1 MKPLLE
7 ARQIRKQFSGVAV
20 LKGIDFT
27 LCAGQVH
34 ALMGGNGAGKSTL
47 MKIIA
52 GVETPDSGELTIGDR
67 AFARL
72 SPALAHQ
79 LGIYLVPQEPMLF
92 PNLSVRENILFRLPK
107 RADTTARL
115 QEKLQQLN
123 CQINLDASAS
133 TLEVADQQMV
143 EILRGLMREA
153 RILIL
158 DEPTASLTPGE
169 TERLFSQ
176 IRALQALDVGIVFI
190 SHKLPEIRQ
199 LASHISV
206 MRDGAVV
213 LSGETATY
221 RDEQLISAMTP
232 ASRDHTLSDTQKL
245 WLALPGNRRTQAQDF
260 PVLRVE
266 DLTGEGF
273 IDLNLEIRAG
283 EIVGLAGLVGSGRTE
298 FAETLYG
305 LRPPRAGRIWLENRE
320 ISNDSTRARLASG
333 LVYLPEDRQV
343 SGLFL
348 DAPVRWNTV
357 MFNQP
362 SWWQQGKREAAVVER
377 YHRALGIKLADGDQ
391 PVRTLSGGNQ
401 QKVLLARCLEANPL
415 LLIVDEPTRG
425 VDVSA
430 RADIYQ
436 LLKSVAAQNVAV
448 LMISSDVD
456 EFIGLA
462 DRVLVMHQGRYSGEL
477 AGAFNGLLVVG
488 LRIPAIVATLGTLGL
503 YRGVM
508 LLWTGGKWIEGLPDS
523 LKSLSEP
530 AFIGVSPL
538 GWLVLALLLAGGWL
552 LSRTAFGRDFY
563 AVGDNLAAARQLGVA
578 VNRTRMLAFTL
589 NGMLAA
595 CAGIV
600 FAAQIGF
607 VPNQTG
613 SGLEMKAI
621 AACVLGGISLLGG
634 TGTLL
639 GAFLGAFFLTQI
651 DTVLVLFR
659 LPAWWNDFIAGLV
672 LLGVLVLDGRLR
684 QALARHQRA
693 LKYSR
698 FQPGNKGGKQVA
710 RFPERKSKEVA

>member
-1 MKPLLE
+1 MKTLLKNRE
-7 ARQIRKQFSGVAV
+7 LSAFFAIVALFAVLVALNPAYFSLQTLAMIFASSQILCLLALGATLVMLTRNIDVSVGSTVGLSAIAVGVA
-20 LKGIDFT
+20 LN
-27 LCAGQVH
+27 
-34 ALMGGNGAGKSTL
+34 NGYGLATA
-47 MKIIA
+47 I
-52 GVETPDSGELTIGDR
+52 
-67 AFARL
+67 AFA
-72 SPALAHQ
+72 LA
-79 LGIYLVPQEPMLF
+79 I
-92 PNLSVRENILFRLPK
+92 
-107 RADTTARL
+107 
-115 QEKLQQLN
+115 
-123 CQINLDASAS
+123 
-133 TLEVADQQMV
+133 
-143 EILRGLMREA
+143 
-153 RILIL
+153 
-158 DEPTASLTPGE
+158 
-169 TERLFSQ
+169 
-176 IRALQALDVGIVFI
+176 
-190 SHKLPEIRQ
+190 
-199 LASHISV
+199 
-206 MRDGAVV
+206 GA
-213 LSGETATY
+213 
-221 RDEQLISAMTP
+221 
-232 ASRDHTLSDTQKL
+232 
-245 WLALPGNRRTQAQDF
+245 
-260 PVLRVE
+260 
-266 DLTGEGF
+266 
-273 IDLNLEIRAG
+273 
-283 EIVGLAGLVGSGRTE
+283 
-298 FAETLYG
+298 
-305 LRPPRAGRIWLENRE
+305 
-320 ISNDSTRARLASG
+320 
-333 LVYLPEDRQV
+333 
-343 SGLFL
+343 
-348 DAPVRWNTV
+348 
-357 MFNQP
+357 
-362 SWWQQGKREAAVVER
+362 
-377 YHRALGIKLADGDQ
+377 
-391 PVRTLSGGNQ
+391 
-401 QKVLLARCLEANPL
+401 
-415 LLIVDEPTRG
+415 
-425 VDVSA
+425 
-430 RADIYQ
+430 
-436 LLKSVAAQNVAV
+436 
-448 LMISSDVD
+448 
-456 EFIGLA
+456 
-462 DRVLVMHQGRYSGEL
+462 L

-552 LSRTAFGRDFY
+552 LSRTASGRDFY

-693 LKYSR
+693 LKYGR

>member
-1 MKPLLE
+1 MKTLLKNRE
-7 ARQIRKQFSGVAV
+7 LSAFFAIVALFVVLVALNPAYFSLQTLARIFASSQILCLLALGATLVMLTRNIDVSVGSTVGLCAIAVGVA
-20 LKGIDFT
+20 LN
-27 LCAGQVH
+27 
-34 ALMGGNGAGKSTL
+34 NGYGLATA
-47 MKIIA
+47 I
-52 GVETPDSGELTIGDR
+52 
-67 AFARL
+67 AFA
-72 SPALAHQ
+72 LA
-79 LGIYLVPQEPMLF
+79 I
-92 PNLSVRENILFRLPK
+92 
-107 RADTTARL
+107 
-115 QEKLQQLN
+115 
-123 CQINLDASAS
+123 
-133 TLEVADQQMV
+133 
-143 EILRGLMREA
+143 
-153 RILIL
+153 
-158 DEPTASLTPGE
+158 
-169 TERLFSQ
+169 
-176 IRALQALDVGIVFI
+176 
-190 SHKLPEIRQ
+190 
-199 LASHISV
+199 
-206 MRDGAVV
+206 GA
-213 LSGETATY
+213 
-221 RDEQLISAMTP
+221 
-232 ASRDHTLSDTQKL
+232 
-245 WLALPGNRRTQAQDF
+245 
-260 PVLRVE
+260 
-266 DLTGEGF
+266 
-273 IDLNLEIRAG
+273 
-283 EIVGLAGLVGSGRTE
+283 
-298 FAETLYG
+298 
-305 LRPPRAGRIWLENRE
+305 
-320 ISNDSTRARLASG
+320 
-333 LVYLPEDRQV
+333 
-343 SGLFL
+343 
-348 DAPVRWNTV
+348 
-357 MFNQP
+357 
-362 SWWQQGKREAAVVER
+362 
-377 YHRALGIKLADGDQ
+377 
-391 PVRTLSGGNQ
+391 
-401 QKVLLARCLEANPL
+401 
-415 LLIVDEPTRG
+415 
-425 VDVSA
+425 
-430 RADIYQ
+430 
-436 LLKSVAAQNVAV
+436 
-448 LMISSDVD
+448 
-456 EFIGLA
+456 
-462 DRVLVMHQGRYSGEL
+462 L

>member
-1 MKPLLE
+1 MKRLLKNRE
-7 ARQIRKQFSGVAV
+7 LSAFFAIVALFVVLVALNPAYFSLQTLAMIFASSQILCLLALGATLVMLTRNIDVSVGSTVGLCAITVGVA
-20 LKGIDFT
+20 LN
-27 LCAGQVH
+27 
-34 ALMGGNGAGKSTL
+34 NGYGLATA
-47 MKIIA
+47 I
-52 GVETPDSGELTIGDR
+52 
-67 AFARL
+67 AFA
-72 SPALAHQ
+72 LA
-79 LGIYLVPQEPMLF
+79 I
-92 PNLSVRENILFRLPK
+92 
-107 RADTTARL
+107 
-115 QEKLQQLN
+115 
-123 CQINLDASAS
+123 
-133 TLEVADQQMV
+133 
-143 EILRGLMREA
+143 
-153 RILIL
+153 
-158 DEPTASLTPGE
+158 
-169 TERLFSQ
+169 
-176 IRALQALDVGIVFI
+176 
-190 SHKLPEIRQ
+190 
-199 LASHISV
+199 
-206 MRDGAVV
+206 GA
-213 LSGETATY
+213 
-221 RDEQLISAMTP
+221 
-232 ASRDHTLSDTQKL
+232 
-245 WLALPGNRRTQAQDF
+245 
-260 PVLRVE
+260 
-266 DLTGEGF
+266 
-273 IDLNLEIRAG
+273 
-283 EIVGLAGLVGSGRTE
+283 
-298 FAETLYG
+298 
-305 LRPPRAGRIWLENRE
+305 
-320 ISNDSTRARLASG
+320 
-333 LVYLPEDRQV
+333 
-343 SGLFL
+343 
-348 DAPVRWNTV
+348 
-357 MFNQP
+357 
-362 SWWQQGKREAAVVER
+362 
-377 YHRALGIKLADGDQ
+377 
-391 PVRTLSGGNQ
+391 
-401 QKVLLARCLEANPL
+401 
-415 LLIVDEPTRG
+415 
-425 VDVSA
+425 
-430 RADIYQ
+430 
-436 LLKSVAAQNVAV
+436 
-448 LMISSDVD
+448 
-456 EFIGLA
+456 
-462 DRVLVMHQGRYSGEL
+462 L

-530 AFIGVSPL
+530 AFLGVSPL

>member
-1 MKPLLE
+1 MKTLLKNRE
-7 ARQIRKQFSGVAV
+7 LSAFFAIVALFAVLVALNPAYFSLQTLAMIFASSQILCLLALGATLVMLTRNIDVSVGSTVGLCAIAVGVA
-20 LKGIDFT
+20 LN
-27 LCAGQVH
+27 
-34 ALMGGNGAGKSTL
+34 NGYGLATA
-47 MKIIA
+47 I
-52 GVETPDSGELTIGDR
+52 
-67 AFARL
+67 AFA
-72 SPALAHQ
+72 LA
-79 LGIYLVPQEPMLF
+79 I
-92 PNLSVRENILFRLPK
+92 
-107 RADTTARL
+107 
-115 QEKLQQLN
+115 
-123 CQINLDASAS
+123 
-133 TLEVADQQMV
+133 
-143 EILRGLMREA
+143 
-153 RILIL
+153 
-158 DEPTASLTPGE
+158 
-169 TERLFSQ
+169 
-176 IRALQALDVGIVFI
+176 
-190 SHKLPEIRQ
+190 
-199 LASHISV
+199 
-206 MRDGAVV
+206 GA
-213 LSGETATY
+213 
-221 RDEQLISAMTP
+221 
-232 ASRDHTLSDTQKL
+232 
-245 WLALPGNRRTQAQDF
+245 
-260 PVLRVE
+260 
-266 DLTGEGF
+266 
-273 IDLNLEIRAG
+273 
-283 EIVGLAGLVGSGRTE
+283 
-298 FAETLYG
+298 
-305 LRPPRAGRIWLENRE
+305 
-320 ISNDSTRARLASG
+320 
-333 LVYLPEDRQV
+333 
-343 SGLFL
+343 
-348 DAPVRWNTV
+348 
-357 MFNQP
+357 
-362 SWWQQGKREAAVVER
+362 
-377 YHRALGIKLADGDQ
+377 
-391 PVRTLSGGNQ
+391 
-401 QKVLLARCLEANPL
+401 
-415 LLIVDEPTRG
+415 
-425 VDVSA
+425 
-430 RADIYQ
+430 
-436 LLKSVAAQNVAV
+436 
-448 LMISSDVD
+448 
-456 EFIGLA
+456 
-462 DRVLVMHQGRYSGEL
+462 L

-578 VNRTRMLAFTL
+578 VNRTRMIAFTL

-651 DTVLVLFR
+651 DTVLVLFK

>member
-1 MKPLLE
+1 MKTLLKNRE
-7 ARQIRKQFSGVAV
+7 LSAFFAIVALFVVLVALNPAYFSLQTLAMIFASSQILCLLALGATLVMLTRNIDVSVGSTVGLCAIAVGVA
-20 LKGIDFT
+20 LN
-27 LCAGQVH
+27 
-34 ALMGGNGAGKSTL
+34 NGYGLATA
-47 MKIIA
+47 I
-52 GVETPDSGELTIGDR
+52 
-67 AFARL
+67 AFA
-72 SPALAHQ
+72 LA
-79 LGIYLVPQEPMLF
+79 I
-92 PNLSVRENILFRLPK
+92 
-107 RADTTARL
+107 
-115 QEKLQQLN
+115 
-123 CQINLDASAS
+123 
-133 TLEVADQQMV
+133 
-143 EILRGLMREA
+143 
-153 RILIL
+153 
-158 DEPTASLTPGE
+158 
-169 TERLFSQ
+169 
-176 IRALQALDVGIVFI
+176 
-190 SHKLPEIRQ
+190 
-199 LASHISV
+199 
-206 MRDGAVV
+206 GA
-213 LSGETATY
+213 
-221 RDEQLISAMTP
+221 
-232 ASRDHTLSDTQKL
+232 
-245 WLALPGNRRTQAQDF
+245 
-260 PVLRVE
+260 
-266 DLTGEGF
+266 
-273 IDLNLEIRAG
+273 
-283 EIVGLAGLVGSGRTE
+283 
-298 FAETLYG
+298 
-305 LRPPRAGRIWLENRE
+305 
-320 ISNDSTRARLASG
+320 
-333 LVYLPEDRQV
+333 
-343 SGLFL
+343 
-348 DAPVRWNTV
+348 
-357 MFNQP
+357 
-362 SWWQQGKREAAVVER
+362 
-377 YHRALGIKLADGDQ
+377 
-391 PVRTLSGGNQ
+391 
-401 QKVLLARCLEANPL
+401 
-415 LLIVDEPTRG
+415 
-425 VDVSA
+425 
-430 RADIYQ
+430 
-436 LLKSVAAQNVAV
+436 
-448 LMISSDVD
+448 
-456 EFIGLA
+456 
-462 DRVLVMHQGRYSGEL
+462 L

-672 LLGVLVLDGRLR
+672 LLGVLALDGRLR

>member
-1 MKPLLE
+1 MKTLLKNRE
-7 ARQIRKQFSGVAV
+7 LSAFFAIVALFAVLVALNPAYFSLQTLAMIFASSQILCLLALGATLVMLTRNIDVSVGSTVGLCAIAVGVA
-20 LKGIDFT
+20 LN
-27 LCAGQVH
+27 
-34 ALMGGNGAGKSTL
+34 NGYGLATA
-47 MKIIA
+47 I
-52 GVETPDSGELTIGDR
+52 
-67 AFARL
+67 AFA
-72 SPALAHQ
+72 LA
-79 LGIYLVPQEPMLF
+79 I
-92 PNLSVRENILFRLPK
+92 
-107 RADTTARL
+107 
-115 QEKLQQLN
+115 
-123 CQINLDASAS
+123 
-133 TLEVADQQMV
+133 
-143 EILRGLMREA
+143 
-153 RILIL
+153 
-158 DEPTASLTPGE
+158 
-169 TERLFSQ
+169 
-176 IRALQALDVGIVFI
+176 
-190 SHKLPEIRQ
+190 
-199 LASHISV
+199 
-206 MRDGAVV
+206 GA
-213 LSGETATY
+213 
-221 RDEQLISAMTP
+221 
-232 ASRDHTLSDTQKL
+232 
-245 WLALPGNRRTQAQDF
+245 
-260 PVLRVE
+260 
-266 DLTGEGF
+266 
-273 IDLNLEIRAG
+273 
-283 EIVGLAGLVGSGRTE
+283 
-298 FAETLYG
+298 
-305 LRPPRAGRIWLENRE
+305 
-320 ISNDSTRARLASG
+320 
-333 LVYLPEDRQV
+333 
-343 SGLFL
+343 
-348 DAPVRWNTV
+348 
-357 MFNQP
+357 
-362 SWWQQGKREAAVVER
+362 
-377 YHRALGIKLADGDQ
+377 
-391 PVRTLSGGNQ
+391 
-401 QKVLLARCLEANPL
+401 
-415 LLIVDEPTRG
+415 
-425 VDVSA
+425 
-430 RADIYQ
+430 
-436 LLKSVAAQNVAV
+436 
-448 LMISSDVD
+448 
-456 EFIGLA
+456 
-462 DRVLVMHQGRYSGEL
+462 L

-621 AACVLGGISLLGG
+621 AACVLGRISLLGG

-672 LLGVLVLDGRLR
+672 LLVVLVLDGRLR

>member
-1 MKPLLE
+1 MKTLLKNRE
-7 ARQIRKQFSGVAV
+7 LSAFFAIVALFAVLVALNPAYFSLQTLAMIFASSQILCLLALGATLVMLTRNIDVSVGSTVGLSAIAVGVA
-20 LKGIDFT
+20 LN
-27 LCAGQVH
+27 
-34 ALMGGNGAGKSTL
+34 NGYGLATA
-47 MKIIA
+47 I
-52 GVETPDSGELTIGDR
+52 
-67 AFARL
+67 AFA
-72 SPALAHQ
+72 LA
-79 LGIYLVPQEPMLF
+79 I
-92 PNLSVRENILFRLPK
+92 
-107 RADTTARL
+107 
-115 QEKLQQLN
+115 
-123 CQINLDASAS
+123 
-133 TLEVADQQMV
+133 
-143 EILRGLMREA
+143 
-153 RILIL
+153 
-158 DEPTASLTPGE
+158 
-169 TERLFSQ
+169 
-176 IRALQALDVGIVFI
+176 
-190 SHKLPEIRQ
+190 
-199 LASHISV
+199 
-206 MRDGAVV
+206 GA
-213 LSGETATY
+213 
-221 RDEQLISAMTP
+221 
-232 ASRDHTLSDTQKL
+232 
-245 WLALPGNRRTQAQDF
+245 
-260 PVLRVE
+260 
-266 DLTGEGF
+266 
-273 IDLNLEIRAG
+273 
-283 EIVGLAGLVGSGRTE
+283 
-298 FAETLYG
+298 
-305 LRPPRAGRIWLENRE
+305 
-320 ISNDSTRARLASG
+320 
-333 LVYLPEDRQV
+333 
-343 SGLFL
+343 
-348 DAPVRWNTV
+348 
-357 MFNQP
+357 
-362 SWWQQGKREAAVVER
+362 
-377 YHRALGIKLADGDQ
+377 
-391 PVRTLSGGNQ
+391 
-401 QKVLLARCLEANPL
+401 
-415 LLIVDEPTRG
+415 
-425 VDVSA
+425 
-430 RADIYQ
+430 
-436 LLKSVAAQNVAV
+436 
-448 LMISSDVD
+448 
-456 EFIGLA
+456 
-462 DRVLVMHQGRYSGEL
+462 L

-538 GWLVLALLLAGGWL
+538 GWLVLALLLAGGGL
-552 LSRTAFGRDFY
+552 LSRTASGRDFY

>member
-1 MKPLLE
+1 MKTLFKNRELSAFFAIVALFAVLVALNPAYFSLQTLAMIFASSQILCLL
-7 ARQIRKQFSGVAV
+7 ALGATLVMLTRNIDVSVGSTVGLCAIAVGVA
-20 LKGIDFT
+20 LN
-27 LCAGQVH
+27 
-34 ALMGGNGAGKSTL
+34 NGYGLATA
-47 MKIIA
+47 I
-52 GVETPDSGELTIGDR
+52 
-67 AFARL
+67 AFA
-72 SPALAHQ
+72 LA
-79 LGIYLVPQEPMLF
+79 I
-92 PNLSVRENILFRLPK
+92 
-107 RADTTARL
+107 
-115 QEKLQQLN
+115 
-123 CQINLDASAS
+123 
-133 TLEVADQQMV
+133 
-143 EILRGLMREA
+143 
-153 RILIL
+153 
-158 DEPTASLTPGE
+158 
-169 TERLFSQ
+169 
-176 IRALQALDVGIVFI
+176 
-190 SHKLPEIRQ
+190 
-199 LASHISV
+199 
-206 MRDGAVV
+206 GA
-213 LSGETATY
+213 
-221 RDEQLISAMTP
+221 
-232 ASRDHTLSDTQKL
+232 
-245 WLALPGNRRTQAQDF
+245 
-260 PVLRVE
+260 
-266 DLTGEGF
+266 
-273 IDLNLEIRAG
+273 
-283 EIVGLAGLVGSGRTE
+283 
-298 FAETLYG
+298 
-305 LRPPRAGRIWLENRE
+305 
-320 ISNDSTRARLASG
+320 
-333 LVYLPEDRQV
+333 
-343 SGLFL
+343 
-348 DAPVRWNTV
+348 
-357 MFNQP
+357 
-362 SWWQQGKREAAVVER
+362 
-377 YHRALGIKLADGDQ
+377 
-391 PVRTLSGGNQ
+391 
-401 QKVLLARCLEANPL
+401 
-415 LLIVDEPTRG
+415 
-425 VDVSA
+425 
-430 RADIYQ
+430 
-436 LLKSVAAQNVAV
+436 
-448 LMISSDVD
+448 
-456 EFIGLA
+456 
-462 DRVLVMHQGRYSGEL
+462 L

-538 GWLVLALLLAGGWL
+538 GWLVLVLLLAGGWL
-552 LSRTAFGRDFY
+552 LSRTASGRDFY

>member
-1 MKPLLE
+1 MKTLFKNRELSAFFAIVALFAVLVALNPAYFSLQTLAMIFASSQILCLL
-7 ARQIRKQFSGVAV
+7 ALGATLVMLTRNIDVSVGSTVGLSAIAVGVA
-20 LKGIDFT
+20 LN
-27 LCAGQVH
+27 
-34 ALMGGNGAGKSTL
+34 NGYGLATA
-47 MKIIA
+47 I
-52 GVETPDSGELTIGDR
+52 
-67 AFARL
+67 AFA
-72 SPALAHQ
+72 LA
-79 LGIYLVPQEPMLF
+79 I
-92 PNLSVRENILFRLPK
+92 
-107 RADTTARL
+107 
-115 QEKLQQLN
+115 
-123 CQINLDASAS
+123 
-133 TLEVADQQMV
+133 
-143 EILRGLMREA
+143 
-153 RILIL
+153 
-158 DEPTASLTPGE
+158 
-169 TERLFSQ
+169 
-176 IRALQALDVGIVFI
+176 
-190 SHKLPEIRQ
+190 
-199 LASHISV
+199 
-206 MRDGAVV
+206 GA
-213 LSGETATY
+213 
-221 RDEQLISAMTP
+221 
-232 ASRDHTLSDTQKL
+232 
-245 WLALPGNRRTQAQDF
+245 
-260 PVLRVE
+260 
-266 DLTGEGF
+266 
-273 IDLNLEIRAG
+273 
-283 EIVGLAGLVGSGRTE
+283 
-298 FAETLYG
+298 
-305 LRPPRAGRIWLENRE
+305 
-320 ISNDSTRARLASG
+320 
-333 LVYLPEDRQV
+333 
-343 SGLFL
+343 
-348 DAPVRWNTV
+348 
-357 MFNQP
+357 
-362 SWWQQGKREAAVVER
+362 
-377 YHRALGIKLADGDQ
+377 
-391 PVRTLSGGNQ
+391 
-401 QKVLLARCLEANPL
+401 
-415 LLIVDEPTRG
+415 
-425 VDVSA
+425 
-430 RADIYQ
+430 
-436 LLKSVAAQNVAV
+436 
-448 LMISSDVD
+448 
-456 EFIGLA
+456 
-462 DRVLVMHQGRYSGEL
+462 L

>member
-1 MKPLLE
+1 MKTLLKNRE
-7 ARQIRKQFSGVAV
+7 LSAFFAIVALFVVLVALNPAYFSLQTLAMIFSSSQILCLLALGATLVMLTRNIDVSVGSTVGLCAIAVGVA
-20 LKGIDFT
+20 LN
-27 LCAGQVH
+27 
-34 ALMGGNGAGKSTL
+34 NGYGLATA
-47 MKIIA
+47 I
-52 GVETPDSGELTIGDR
+52 
-67 AFARL
+67 AFA
-72 SPALAHQ
+72 LA
-79 LGIYLVPQEPMLF
+79 I
-92 PNLSVRENILFRLPK
+92 
-107 RADTTARL
+107 
-115 QEKLQQLN
+115 
-123 CQINLDASAS
+123 
-133 TLEVADQQMV
+133 
-143 EILRGLMREA
+143 
-153 RILIL
+153 
-158 DEPTASLTPGE
+158 
-169 TERLFSQ
+169 
-176 IRALQALDVGIVFI
+176 
-190 SHKLPEIRQ
+190 
-199 LASHISV
+199 
-206 MRDGAVV
+206 GA
-213 LSGETATY
+213 
-221 RDEQLISAMTP
+221 
-232 ASRDHTLSDTQKL
+232 
-245 WLALPGNRRTQAQDF
+245 
-260 PVLRVE
+260 
-266 DLTGEGF
+266 
-273 IDLNLEIRAG
+273 
-283 EIVGLAGLVGSGRTE
+283 
-298 FAETLYG
+298 
-305 LRPPRAGRIWLENRE
+305 
-320 ISNDSTRARLASG
+320 
-333 LVYLPEDRQV
+333 
-343 SGLFL
+343 
-348 DAPVRWNTV
+348 
-357 MFNQP
+357 
-362 SWWQQGKREAAVVER
+362 
-377 YHRALGIKLADGDQ
+377 
-391 PVRTLSGGNQ
+391 
-401 QKVLLARCLEANPL
+401 
-415 LLIVDEPTRG
+415 
-425 VDVSA
+425 
-430 RADIYQ
+430 
-436 LLKSVAAQNVAV
+436 
-448 LMISSDVD
+448 
-456 EFIGLA
+456 
-462 DRVLVMHQGRYSGEL
+462 L

-563 AVGDNLAAARQLGVA
+563 AAGDNLAAARQLGVA

-639 GAFLGAFFLTQI
+639 GAFLGAFFLIQI

>member
-1 MKPLLE
+1 MKTLLKNRE
-7 ARQIRKQFSGVAV
+7 LSVFFAIVALFVVLVALNPAYFSLQTLAMIFSSSQILCLLALGATLVMLTRNIDVSVGSTVGLCAIAVGVA
-20 LKGIDFT
+20 LN
-27 LCAGQVH
+27 
-34 ALMGGNGAGKSTL
+34 NGYGLATA
-47 MKIIA
+47 I
-52 GVETPDSGELTIGDR
+52 
-67 AFARL
+67 AFA
-72 SPALAHQ
+72 LA
-79 LGIYLVPQEPMLF
+79 I
-92 PNLSVRENILFRLPK
+92 
-107 RADTTARL
+107 
-115 QEKLQQLN
+115 
-123 CQINLDASAS
+123 
-133 TLEVADQQMV
+133 
-143 EILRGLMREA
+143 
-153 RILIL
+153 
-158 DEPTASLTPGE
+158 
-169 TERLFSQ
+169 
-176 IRALQALDVGIVFI
+176 
-190 SHKLPEIRQ
+190 
-199 LASHISV
+199 
-206 MRDGAVV
+206 GA
-213 LSGETATY
+213 
-221 RDEQLISAMTP
+221 
-232 ASRDHTLSDTQKL
+232 
-245 WLALPGNRRTQAQDF
+245 
-260 PVLRVE
+260 
-266 DLTGEGF
+266 
-273 IDLNLEIRAG
+273 
-283 EIVGLAGLVGSGRTE
+283 
-298 FAETLYG
+298 
-305 LRPPRAGRIWLENRE
+305 
-320 ISNDSTRARLASG
+320 
-333 LVYLPEDRQV
+333 
-343 SGLFL
+343 
-348 DAPVRWNTV
+348 
-357 MFNQP
+357 
-362 SWWQQGKREAAVVER
+362 
-377 YHRALGIKLADGDQ
+377 
-391 PVRTLSGGNQ
+391 
-401 QKVLLARCLEANPL
+401 
-415 LLIVDEPTRG
+415 
-425 VDVSA
+425 
-430 RADIYQ
+430 
-436 LLKSVAAQNVAV
+436 
-448 LMISSDVD
+448 
-456 EFIGLA
+456 
-462 DRVLVMHQGRYSGEL
+462 L

>member
-1 MKPLLE
+1 MKTLLKNRE
-7 ARQIRKQFSGVAV
+7 LSAFFAIVALFVVLVALNPAYFSLQTLAMIFASSQILCLLALGATLVMLTRNIDVSVGSTVGLCAIAVGVA
-20 LKGIDFT
+20 LN
-27 LCAGQVH
+27 
-34 ALMGGNGAGKSTL
+34 NGYGLATA
-47 MKIIA
+47 I
-52 GVETPDSGELTIGDR
+52 
-67 AFARL
+67 AFA
-72 SPALAHQ
+72 LA
-79 LGIYLVPQEPMLF
+79 I
-92 PNLSVRENILFRLPK
+92 
-107 RADTTARL
+107 
-115 QEKLQQLN
+115 
-123 CQINLDASAS
+123 
-133 TLEVADQQMV
+133 
-143 EILRGLMREA
+143 
-153 RILIL
+153 
-158 DEPTASLTPGE
+158 
-169 TERLFSQ
+169 
-176 IRALQALDVGIVFI
+176 
-190 SHKLPEIRQ
+190 
-199 LASHISV
+199 
-206 MRDGAVV
+206 GA
-213 LSGETATY
+213 
-221 RDEQLISAMTP
+221 
-232 ASRDHTLSDTQKL
+232 
-245 WLALPGNRRTQAQDF
+245 
-260 PVLRVE
+260 
-266 DLTGEGF
+266 
-273 IDLNLEIRAG
+273 
-283 EIVGLAGLVGSGRTE
+283 
-298 FAETLYG
+298 
-305 LRPPRAGRIWLENRE
+305 
-320 ISNDSTRARLASG
+320 
-333 LVYLPEDRQV
+333 
-343 SGLFL
+343 
-348 DAPVRWNTV
+348 
-357 MFNQP
+357 
-362 SWWQQGKREAAVVER
+362 
-377 YHRALGIKLADGDQ
+377 
-391 PVRTLSGGNQ
+391 
-401 QKVLLARCLEANPL
+401 
-415 LLIVDEPTRG
+415 
-425 VDVSA
+425 
-430 RADIYQ
+430 
-436 LLKSVAAQNVAV
+436 
-448 LMISSDVD
+448 
-456 EFIGLA
+456 
-462 DRVLVMHQGRYSGEL
+462 L

-530 AFIGVSPL
+530 AFLGVSPL

-672 LLGVLVLDGRLR
+672 LLSVLVLDGRLR

>member
-1 MKPLLE
+1 MKTLLKNRE
-7 ARQIRKQFSGVAV
+7 LSAFFAIVALFVVLVALNPAYFSLQTLAMIFSSSQILCLLALGATLVMLTRNIDVSVGSTVGLCAIAVGVA
-20 LKGIDFT
+20 LN
-27 LCAGQVH
+27 
-34 ALMGGNGAGKSTL
+34 NGYGLATA
-47 MKIIA
+47 I
-52 GVETPDSGELTIGDR
+52 
-67 AFARL
+67 AFA
-72 SPALAHQ
+72 LA
-79 LGIYLVPQEPMLF
+79 I
-92 PNLSVRENILFRLPK
+92 
-107 RADTTARL
+107 
-115 QEKLQQLN
+115 
-123 CQINLDASAS
+123 
-133 TLEVADQQMV
+133 
-143 EILRGLMREA
+143 
-153 RILIL
+153 
-158 DEPTASLTPGE
+158 
-169 TERLFSQ
+169 
-176 IRALQALDVGIVFI
+176 
-190 SHKLPEIRQ
+190 
-199 LASHISV
+199 
-206 MRDGAVV
+206 GA
-213 LSGETATY
+213 
-221 RDEQLISAMTP
+221 
-232 ASRDHTLSDTQKL
+232 
-245 WLALPGNRRTQAQDF
+245 
-260 PVLRVE
+260 
-266 DLTGEGF
+266 
-273 IDLNLEIRAG
+273 
-283 EIVGLAGLVGSGRTE
+283 
-298 FAETLYG
+298 
-305 LRPPRAGRIWLENRE
+305 
-320 ISNDSTRARLASG
+320 
-333 LVYLPEDRQV
+333 
-343 SGLFL
+343 
-348 DAPVRWNTV
+348 
-357 MFNQP
+357 
-362 SWWQQGKREAAVVER
+362 
-377 YHRALGIKLADGDQ
+377 
-391 PVRTLSGGNQ
+391 
-401 QKVLLARCLEANPL
+401 
-415 LLIVDEPTRG
+415 
-425 VDVSA
+425 
-430 RADIYQ
+430 
-436 LLKSVAAQNVAV
+436 
-448 LMISSDVD
+448 
-456 EFIGLA
+456 
-462 DRVLVMHQGRYSGEL
+462 L

-488 LRIPAIVATLGTLGL
+488 MRIPAIVATLGTLGL

>member
-1 MKPLLE
+1 MKTLLKNRE
-7 ARQIRKQFSGVAV
+7 LSAFFAIVALFVVLVALNPAYFSLQTLAMIFASSQILCLLALGATLVMLTRNIDVSVGSTVGLCAIAVGVA
-20 LKGIDFT
+20 LN
-27 LCAGQVH
+27 
-34 ALMGGNGAGKSTL
+34 NGYGLATA
-47 MKIIA
+47 I
-52 GVETPDSGELTIGDR
+52 
-67 AFARL
+67 AFA
-72 SPALAHQ
+72 LAI
-79 LGIYLVPQEPMLF
+79 G
-92 PNLSVRENILFRLPK
+92 
-107 RADTTARL
+107 
-115 QEKLQQLN
+115 
-123 CQINLDASAS
+123 
-133 TLEVADQQMV
+133 
-143 EILRGLMREA
+143 
-153 RILIL
+153 
-158 DEPTASLTPGE
+158 
-169 TERLFSQ
+169 
-176 IRALQALDVGIVFI
+176 
-190 SHKLPEIRQ
+190 
-199 LASHISV
+199 
-206 MRDGAVV
+206 
-213 LSGETATY
+213 
-221 RDEQLISAMTP
+221 
-232 ASRDHTLSDTQKL
+232 
-245 WLALPGNRRTQAQDF
+245 
-260 PVLRVE
+260 
-266 DLTGEGF
+266 
-273 IDLNLEIRAG
+273 
-283 EIVGLAGLVGSGRTE
+283 
-298 FAETLYG
+298 
-305 LRPPRAGRIWLENRE
+305 
-320 ISNDSTRARLASG
+320 
-333 LVYLPEDRQV
+333 
-343 SGLFL
+343 
-348 DAPVRWNTV
+348 
-357 MFNQP
+357 
-362 SWWQQGKREAAVVER
+362 
-377 YHRALGIKLADGDQ
+377 ALG
-391 PVRTLSGGNQ
+391 
-401 QKVLLARCLEANPL
+401 
-415 LLIVDEPTRG
+415 
-425 VDVSA
+425 
-430 RADIYQ
+430 
-436 LLKSVAAQNVAV
+436 
-448 LMISSDVD
+448 
-456 EFIGLA
+456 
-462 DRVLVMHQGRYSGEL
+462 
-477 AGAFNGLLVVG
+477 GAFNGLLVVG

>member
-1 MKPLLE
+1 MKTLLKNRELSAFFAIVALFVVLVALNPAYFSLQTLAMIFASSQILCLLALGAPLVMLTRNIDVSVGSTVGLC
-7 ARQIRKQFSGVAV
+7 AIAVGVA
-20 LKGIDFT
+20 LN
-27 LCAGQVH
+27 
-34 ALMGGNGAGKSTL
+34 NGYGLATA
-47 MKIIA
+47 I
-52 GVETPDSGELTIGDR
+52 
-67 AFARL
+67 AFA
-72 SPALAHQ
+72 LA
-79 LGIYLVPQEPMLF
+79 I
-92 PNLSVRENILFRLPK
+92 
-107 RADTTARL
+107 
-115 QEKLQQLN
+115 
-123 CQINLDASAS
+123 
-133 TLEVADQQMV
+133 
-143 EILRGLMREA
+143 
-153 RILIL
+153 
-158 DEPTASLTPGE
+158 
-169 TERLFSQ
+169 
-176 IRALQALDVGIVFI
+176 
-190 SHKLPEIRQ
+190 
-199 LASHISV
+199 
-206 MRDGAVV
+206 GA
-213 LSGETATY
+213 
-221 RDEQLISAMTP
+221 
-232 ASRDHTLSDTQKL
+232 
-245 WLALPGNRRTQAQDF
+245 
-260 PVLRVE
+260 
-266 DLTGEGF
+266 
-273 IDLNLEIRAG
+273 
-283 EIVGLAGLVGSGRTE
+283 
-298 FAETLYG
+298 
-305 LRPPRAGRIWLENRE
+305 
-320 ISNDSTRARLASG
+320 
-333 LVYLPEDRQV
+333 
-343 SGLFL
+343 
-348 DAPVRWNTV
+348 
-357 MFNQP
+357 
-362 SWWQQGKREAAVVER
+362 
-377 YHRALGIKLADGDQ
+377 
-391 PVRTLSGGNQ
+391 
-401 QKVLLARCLEANPL
+401 
-415 LLIVDEPTRG
+415 
-425 VDVSA
+425 
-430 RADIYQ
+430 
-436 LLKSVAAQNVAV
+436 
-448 LMISSDVD
+448 
-456 EFIGLA
+456 
-462 DRVLVMHQGRYSGEL
+462 L

>member
-1 MKPLLE
+1 MKTLLKNRE
-7 ARQIRKQFSGVAV
+7 LSAFFAIVALFVVLVALNPAYFSLQTLAMIFASSQILCLLALGATLVMLTRNIDVSVGSTVGLCAIAVGVA
-20 LKGIDFT
+20 LN
-27 LCAGQVH
+27 
-34 ALMGGNGAGKSTL
+34 NGYGLATA
-47 MKIIA
+47 I
-52 GVETPDSGELTIGDR
+52 
-67 AFARL
+67 AFA
-72 SPALAHQ
+72 LA
-79 LGIYLVPQEPMLF
+79 I
-92 PNLSVRENILFRLPK
+92 
-107 RADTTARL
+107 
-115 QEKLQQLN
+115 
-123 CQINLDASAS
+123 
-133 TLEVADQQMV
+133 
-143 EILRGLMREA
+143 
-153 RILIL
+153 
-158 DEPTASLTPGE
+158 
-169 TERLFSQ
+169 
-176 IRALQALDVGIVFI
+176 
-190 SHKLPEIRQ
+190 
-199 LASHISV
+199 
-206 MRDGAVV
+206 GA
-213 LSGETATY
+213 
-221 RDEQLISAMTP
+221 
-232 ASRDHTLSDTQKL
+232 
-245 WLALPGNRRTQAQDF
+245 
-260 PVLRVE
+260 
-266 DLTGEGF
+266 
-273 IDLNLEIRAG
+273 
-283 EIVGLAGLVGSGRTE
+283 
-298 FAETLYG
+298 
-305 LRPPRAGRIWLENRE
+305 
-320 ISNDSTRARLASG
+320 
-333 LVYLPEDRQV
+333 
-343 SGLFL
+343 
-348 DAPVRWNTV
+348 
-357 MFNQP
+357 
-362 SWWQQGKREAAVVER
+362 
-377 YHRALGIKLADGDQ
+377 
-391 PVRTLSGGNQ
+391 
-401 QKVLLARCLEANPL
+401 
-415 LLIVDEPTRG
+415 
-425 VDVSA
+425 
-430 RADIYQ
+430 
-436 LLKSVAAQNVAV
+436 
-448 LMISSDVD
+448 
-456 EFIGLA
+456 
-462 DRVLVMHQGRYSGEL
+462 L

-578 VNRTRMLAFTL
+578 VNRTRMLAFTF

>member
-1 MKPLLE
+1 MKTLLKNRE
-7 ARQIRKQFSGVAV
+7 LSAFFAIVALFVVLVALNPAYFSLQTLAMIFASSQILCLLALGATLVMLTRNIDVSVGSTVGLCAIAVGVA
-20 LKGIDFT
+20 LN
-27 LCAGQVH
+27 
-34 ALMGGNGAGKSTL
+34 NGYGLATA
-47 MKIIA
+47 I
-52 GVETPDSGELTIGDR
+52 
-67 AFARL
+67 AFA
-72 SPALAHQ
+72 LA
-79 LGIYLVPQEPMLF
+79 I
-92 PNLSVRENILFRLPK
+92 
-107 RADTTARL
+107 
-115 QEKLQQLN
+115 
-123 CQINLDASAS
+123 
-133 TLEVADQQMV
+133 
-143 EILRGLMREA
+143 
-153 RILIL
+153 
-158 DEPTASLTPGE
+158 
-169 TERLFSQ
+169 
-176 IRALQALDVGIVFI
+176 
-190 SHKLPEIRQ
+190 
-199 LASHISV
+199 
-206 MRDGAVV
+206 GA
-213 LSGETATY
+213 
-221 RDEQLISAMTP
+221 
-232 ASRDHTLSDTQKL
+232 
-245 WLALPGNRRTQAQDF
+245 
-260 PVLRVE
+260 
-266 DLTGEGF
+266 
-273 IDLNLEIRAG
+273 
-283 EIVGLAGLVGSGRTE
+283 
-298 FAETLYG
+298 
-305 LRPPRAGRIWLENRE
+305 
-320 ISNDSTRARLASG
+320 
-333 LVYLPEDRQV
+333 
-343 SGLFL
+343 
-348 DAPVRWNTV
+348 
-357 MFNQP
+357 
-362 SWWQQGKREAAVVER
+362 
-377 YHRALGIKLADGDQ
+377 
-391 PVRTLSGGNQ
+391 
-401 QKVLLARCLEANPL
+401 
-415 LLIVDEPTRG
+415 
-425 VDVSA
+425 
-430 RADIYQ
+430 
-436 LLKSVAAQNVAV
+436 
-448 LMISSDVD
+448 
-456 EFIGLA
+456 
-462 DRVLVMHQGRYSGEL
+462 L

-684 QALARHQRA
+684 QALAHHQRA

>member
-1 MKPLLE
+1 MKTLLKNRE
-7 ARQIRKQFSGVAV
+7 LSAFFAIVALFVVLVALNPAYFSLQTLAMIFSSSQILCLLALGATLVMLTRNIDVSVGSTVGLCAIAVGVA
-20 LKGIDFT
+20 LN
-27 LCAGQVH
+27 
-34 ALMGGNGAGKSTL
+34 NGYGLATA
-47 MKIIA
+47 I
-52 GVETPDSGELTIGDR
+52 
-67 AFARL
+67 AFA
-72 SPALAHQ
+72 LA
-79 LGIYLVPQEPMLF
+79 I
-92 PNLSVRENILFRLPK
+92 
-107 RADTTARL
+107 
-115 QEKLQQLN
+115 
-123 CQINLDASAS
+123 
-133 TLEVADQQMV
+133 
-143 EILRGLMREA
+143 
-153 RILIL
+153 
-158 DEPTASLTPGE
+158 
-169 TERLFSQ
+169 
-176 IRALQALDVGIVFI
+176 
-190 SHKLPEIRQ
+190 
-199 LASHISV
+199 
-206 MRDGAVV
+206 GA
-213 LSGETATY
+213 
-221 RDEQLISAMTP
+221 
-232 ASRDHTLSDTQKL
+232 
-245 WLALPGNRRTQAQDF
+245 
-260 PVLRVE
+260 
-266 DLTGEGF
+266 
-273 IDLNLEIRAG
+273 
-283 EIVGLAGLVGSGRTE
+283 
-298 FAETLYG
+298 
-305 LRPPRAGRIWLENRE
+305 
-320 ISNDSTRARLASG
+320 
-333 LVYLPEDRQV
+333 
-343 SGLFL
+343 
-348 DAPVRWNTV
+348 
-357 MFNQP
+357 
-362 SWWQQGKREAAVVER
+362 
-377 YHRALGIKLADGDQ
+377 
-391 PVRTLSGGNQ
+391 
-401 QKVLLARCLEANPL
+401 
-415 LLIVDEPTRG
+415 
-425 VDVSA
+425 
-430 RADIYQ
+430 
-436 LLKSVAAQNVAV
+436 
-448 LMISSDVD
+448 
-456 EFIGLA
+456 
-462 DRVLVMHQGRYSGEL
+462 L

-503 YRGVM
+503 YREVM

-552 LSRTAFGRDFY
+552 LSRTDFGRDFY

>member
-1 MKPLLE
+1 MKTLFKNRELSAFFAIVALFAVLVALNPAYFSLQTLAMIFASSQILCLL
-7 ARQIRKQFSGVAV
+7 ALGATLVMLTRNIDVSVGSTVGLCAIAVGVA
-20 LKGIDFT
+20 LN
-27 LCAGQVH
+27 
-34 ALMGGNGAGKSTL
+34 NGYGLATA
-47 MKIIA
+47 I
-52 GVETPDSGELTIGDR
+52 
-67 AFARL
+67 AFA
-72 SPALAHQ
+72 
-79 LGIYLVPQEPMLF
+79 LV
-92 PNLSVRENILFRLPK
+92 I
-107 RADTTARL
+107 
-115 QEKLQQLN
+115 
-123 CQINLDASAS
+123 
-133 TLEVADQQMV
+133 
-143 EILRGLMREA
+143 
-153 RILIL
+153 
-158 DEPTASLTPGE
+158 
-169 TERLFSQ
+169 
-176 IRALQALDVGIVFI
+176 
-190 SHKLPEIRQ
+190 
-199 LASHISV
+199 
-206 MRDGAVV
+206 GA
-213 LSGETATY
+213 
-221 RDEQLISAMTP
+221 
-232 ASRDHTLSDTQKL
+232 
-245 WLALPGNRRTQAQDF
+245 
-260 PVLRVE
+260 
-266 DLTGEGF
+266 
-273 IDLNLEIRAG
+273 
-283 EIVGLAGLVGSGRTE
+283 
-298 FAETLYG
+298 
-305 LRPPRAGRIWLENRE
+305 
-320 ISNDSTRARLASG
+320 
-333 LVYLPEDRQV
+333 
-343 SGLFL
+343 
-348 DAPVRWNTV
+348 
-357 MFNQP
+357 
-362 SWWQQGKREAAVVER
+362 
-377 YHRALGIKLADGDQ
+377 
-391 PVRTLSGGNQ
+391 
-401 QKVLLARCLEANPL
+401 
-415 LLIVDEPTRG
+415 
-425 VDVSA
+425 
-430 RADIYQ
+430 
-436 LLKSVAAQNVAV
+436 
-448 LMISSDVD
+448 
-456 EFIGLA
+456 
-462 DRVLVMHQGRYSGEL
+462 L

-552 LSRTAFGRDFY
+552 LSRTASGRDFY

>member
-1 MKPLLE
+1 MKTLLKNRE
-7 ARQIRKQFSGVAV
+7 LSAFFAIVALFVVLVALNPAYFSLQTLAMIFASSQILCLLALGATLVMLTRNIDVSVGSTVGLCAIAVGVA
-20 LKGIDFT
+20 LN
-27 LCAGQVH
+27 
-34 ALMGGNGAGKSTL
+34 NGYGLATA
-47 MKIIA
+47 I
-52 GVETPDSGELTIGDR
+52 
-67 AFARL
+67 AFA
-72 SPALAHQ
+72 LA
-79 LGIYLVPQEPMLF
+79 I
-92 PNLSVRENILFRLPK
+92 
-107 RADTTARL
+107 
-115 QEKLQQLN
+115 
-123 CQINLDASAS
+123 
-133 TLEVADQQMV
+133 
-143 EILRGLMREA
+143 
-153 RILIL
+153 
-158 DEPTASLTPGE
+158 
-169 TERLFSQ
+169 
-176 IRALQALDVGIVFI
+176 
-190 SHKLPEIRQ
+190 
-199 LASHISV
+199 
-206 MRDGAVV
+206 GA
-213 LSGETATY
+213 
-221 RDEQLISAMTP
+221 
-232 ASRDHTLSDTQKL
+232 
-245 WLALPGNRRTQAQDF
+245 
-260 PVLRVE
+260 
-266 DLTGEGF
+266 
-273 IDLNLEIRAG
+273 
-283 EIVGLAGLVGSGRTE
+283 
-298 FAETLYG
+298 
-305 LRPPRAGRIWLENRE
+305 
-320 ISNDSTRARLASG
+320 
-333 LVYLPEDRQV
+333 
-343 SGLFL
+343 
-348 DAPVRWNTV
+348 
-357 MFNQP
+357 
-362 SWWQQGKREAAVVER
+362 
-377 YHRALGIKLADGDQ
+377 
-391 PVRTLSGGNQ
+391 
-401 QKVLLARCLEANPL
+401 
-415 LLIVDEPTRG
+415 
-425 VDVSA
+425 
-430 RADIYQ
+430 
-436 LLKSVAAQNVAV
+436 
-448 LMISSDVD
+448 
-456 EFIGLA
+456 
-462 DRVLVMHQGRYSGEL
+462 L

-698 FQPGNKGGKQVA
+698 FQPGNKGGKHVTP
-710 RFPERKSKEVA
+710 FPKRKKEVA

>member
-1 MKPLLE
+1 MKTLLKNRE
-7 ARQIRKQFSGVAV
+7 LSAFFAIVALFVVLVALNPAYFSLQTLAMIFSSSQILCLLALGATLVMLTRNIDVSVGSTVGLCAIAVGVA
-20 LKGIDFT
+20 LN
-27 LCAGQVH
+27 
-34 ALMGGNGAGKSTL
+34 NGYGLATA
-47 MKIIA
+47 I
-52 GVETPDSGELTIGDR
+52 
-67 AFARL
+67 AFA
-72 SPALAHQ
+72 LA
-79 LGIYLVPQEPMLF
+79 I
-92 PNLSVRENILFRLPK
+92 
-107 RADTTARL
+107 
-115 QEKLQQLN
+115 
-123 CQINLDASAS
+123 
-133 TLEVADQQMV
+133 
-143 EILRGLMREA
+143 
-153 RILIL
+153 
-158 DEPTASLTPGE
+158 
-169 TERLFSQ
+169 
-176 IRALQALDVGIVFI
+176 
-190 SHKLPEIRQ
+190 
-199 LASHISV
+199 
-206 MRDGAVV
+206 GA
-213 LSGETATY
+213 
-221 RDEQLISAMTP
+221 
-232 ASRDHTLSDTQKL
+232 
-245 WLALPGNRRTQAQDF
+245 
-260 PVLRVE
+260 
-266 DLTGEGF
+266 
-273 IDLNLEIRAG
+273 
-283 EIVGLAGLVGSGRTE
+283 
-298 FAETLYG
+298 
-305 LRPPRAGRIWLENRE
+305 
-320 ISNDSTRARLASG
+320 
-333 LVYLPEDRQV
+333 
-343 SGLFL
+343 
-348 DAPVRWNTV
+348 
-357 MFNQP
+357 
-362 SWWQQGKREAAVVER
+362 
-377 YHRALGIKLADGDQ
+377 
-391 PVRTLSGGNQ
+391 
-401 QKVLLARCLEANPL
+401 
-415 LLIVDEPTRG
+415 
-425 VDVSA
+425 
-430 RADIYQ
+430 
-436 LLKSVAAQNVAV
+436 
-448 LMISSDVD
+448 
-456 EFIGLA
+456 
-462 DRVLVMHQGRYSGEL
+462 L

-563 AVGDNLAAARQLGVA
+563 AAGDKLAAARQLGVA

>member
-1 MKPLLE
+1 MKTLLKNRE
-7 ARQIRKQFSGVAV
+7 LSAFFAIVALFVVLVALNPAYFSLQTLAMIFASSQILCLLALGATLVMLTRNIDVSVGSTVGLCAIAVGVA
-20 LKGIDFT
+20 LN
-27 LCAGQVH
+27 
-34 ALMGGNGAGKSTL
+34 NGYGLA
-47 MKIIA
+47 MAI
-52 GVETPDSGELTIGDR
+52 
-67 AFARL
+67 AFA
-72 SPALAHQ
+72 LA
-79 LGIYLVPQEPMLF
+79 I
-92 PNLSVRENILFRLPK
+92 
-107 RADTTARL
+107 
-115 QEKLQQLN
+115 
-123 CQINLDASAS
+123 
-133 TLEVADQQMV
+133 
-143 EILRGLMREA
+143 
-153 RILIL
+153 
-158 DEPTASLTPGE
+158 
-169 TERLFSQ
+169 
-176 IRALQALDVGIVFI
+176 
-190 SHKLPEIRQ
+190 
-199 LASHISV
+199 
-206 MRDGAVV
+206 GA
-213 LSGETATY
+213 
-221 RDEQLISAMTP
+221 
-232 ASRDHTLSDTQKL
+232 
-245 WLALPGNRRTQAQDF
+245 
-260 PVLRVE
+260 
-266 DLTGEGF
+266 
-273 IDLNLEIRAG
+273 
-283 EIVGLAGLVGSGRTE
+283 
-298 FAETLYG
+298 
-305 LRPPRAGRIWLENRE
+305 
-320 ISNDSTRARLASG
+320 
-333 LVYLPEDRQV
+333 
-343 SGLFL
+343 
-348 DAPVRWNTV
+348 
-357 MFNQP
+357 
-362 SWWQQGKREAAVVER
+362 
-377 YHRALGIKLADGDQ
+377 
-391 PVRTLSGGNQ
+391 
-401 QKVLLARCLEANPL
+401 
-415 LLIVDEPTRG
+415 
-425 VDVSA
+425 
-430 RADIYQ
+430 
-436 LLKSVAAQNVAV
+436 
-448 LMISSDVD
+448 
-456 EFIGLA
+456 
-462 DRVLVMHQGRYSGEL
+462 L

-530 AFIGVSPL
+530 AFLGVSPL

>member
-1 MKPLLE
+1 MKTLLKNRE
-7 ARQIRKQFSGVAV
+7 LSAFFAIVALFVVLVALNPAYFSLQTLAMIFSSSQIFCLLALGTTLVMLTRNIDVSVGSTVGLCAIAVGVA
-20 LKGIDFT
+20 LN
-27 LCAGQVH
+27 
-34 ALMGGNGAGKSTL
+34 NGYGLATA
-47 MKIIA
+47 I
-52 GVETPDSGELTIGDR
+52 
-67 AFARL
+67 AFA
-72 SPALAHQ
+72 LA
-79 LGIYLVPQEPMLF
+79 I
-92 PNLSVRENILFRLPK
+92 
-107 RADTTARL
+107 
-115 QEKLQQLN
+115 
-123 CQINLDASAS
+123 
-133 TLEVADQQMV
+133 
-143 EILRGLMREA
+143 
-153 RILIL
+153 
-158 DEPTASLTPGE
+158 
-169 TERLFSQ
+169 
-176 IRALQALDVGIVFI
+176 
-190 SHKLPEIRQ
+190 
-199 LASHISV
+199 
-206 MRDGAVV
+206 GA
-213 LSGETATY
+213 
-221 RDEQLISAMTP
+221 
-232 ASRDHTLSDTQKL
+232 
-245 WLALPGNRRTQAQDF
+245 
-260 PVLRVE
+260 
-266 DLTGEGF
+266 
-273 IDLNLEIRAG
+273 
-283 EIVGLAGLVGSGRTE
+283 
-298 FAETLYG
+298 
-305 LRPPRAGRIWLENRE
+305 
-320 ISNDSTRARLASG
+320 
-333 LVYLPEDRQV
+333 
-343 SGLFL
+343 
-348 DAPVRWNTV
+348 
-357 MFNQP
+357 
-362 SWWQQGKREAAVVER
+362 
-377 YHRALGIKLADGDQ
+377 
-391 PVRTLSGGNQ
+391 
-401 QKVLLARCLEANPL
+401 
-415 LLIVDEPTRG
+415 
-425 VDVSA
+425 
-430 RADIYQ
+430 
-436 LLKSVAAQNVAV
+436 
-448 LMISSDVD
+448 
-456 EFIGLA
+456 
-462 DRVLVMHQGRYSGEL
+462 L

-563 AVGDNLAAARQLGVA
+563 AAGDNLAAARQLGVA

>member
-1 MKPLLE
+1 MKTLLKNRE
-7 ARQIRKQFSGVAV
+7 LSAFFAIVALFVVLVALNPAYFSLQTLAMIFSSSQILCLLALGATLVMLTRNIDVSVGSTVGLCAIAVGVA
-20 LKGIDFT
+20 LN
-27 LCAGQVH
+27 
-34 ALMGGNGAGKSTL
+34 NGYGLATA
-47 MKIIA
+47 I
-52 GVETPDSGELTIGDR
+52 
-67 AFARL
+67 AFA
-72 SPALAHQ
+72 LA
-79 LGIYLVPQEPMLF
+79 I
-92 PNLSVRENILFRLPK
+92 
-107 RADTTARL
+107 
-115 QEKLQQLN
+115 
-123 CQINLDASAS
+123 
-133 TLEVADQQMV
+133 
-143 EILRGLMREA
+143 
-153 RILIL
+153 
-158 DEPTASLTPGE
+158 
-169 TERLFSQ
+169 
-176 IRALQALDVGIVFI
+176 
-190 SHKLPEIRQ
+190 
-199 LASHISV
+199 
-206 MRDGAVV
+206 GA
-213 LSGETATY
+213 
-221 RDEQLISAMTP
+221 
-232 ASRDHTLSDTQKL
+232 
-245 WLALPGNRRTQAQDF
+245 
-260 PVLRVE
+260 
-266 DLTGEGF
+266 
-273 IDLNLEIRAG
+273 
-283 EIVGLAGLVGSGRTE
+283 
-298 FAETLYG
+298 
-305 LRPPRAGRIWLENRE
+305 
-320 ISNDSTRARLASG
+320 
-333 LVYLPEDRQV
+333 
-343 SGLFL
+343 
-348 DAPVRWNTV
+348 
-357 MFNQP
+357 
-362 SWWQQGKREAAVVER
+362 
-377 YHRALGIKLADGDQ
+377 
-391 PVRTLSGGNQ
+391 
-401 QKVLLARCLEANPL
+401 
-415 LLIVDEPTRG
+415 
-425 VDVSA
+425 
-430 RADIYQ
+430 
-436 LLKSVAAQNVAV
+436 
-448 LMISSDVD
+448 
-456 EFIGLA
+456 
-462 DRVLVMHQGRYSGEL
+462 L

-530 AFIGVSPL
+530 VFIGVSPL

>member
-1 MKPLLE
+1 MKTLLKNRE
-7 ARQIRKQFSGVAV
+7 LSAFFAIVALFVVLVALNPAYFSLQTLAMIFASSQILCLLALGATLVMLTRNIDVSVGSTVGLCAIAVGVA
-20 LKGIDFT
+20 LN
-27 LCAGQVH
+27 
-34 ALMGGNGAGKSTL
+34 NGYGLATA
-47 MKIIA
+47 I
-52 GVETPDSGELTIGDR
+52 
-67 AFARL
+67 AFA
-72 SPALAHQ
+72 LA
-79 LGIYLVPQEPMLF
+79 I
-92 PNLSVRENILFRLPK
+92 
-107 RADTTARL
+107 
-115 QEKLQQLN
+115 
-123 CQINLDASAS
+123 
-133 TLEVADQQMV
+133 
-143 EILRGLMREA
+143 
-153 RILIL
+153 
-158 DEPTASLTPGE
+158 
-169 TERLFSQ
+169 
-176 IRALQALDVGIVFI
+176 
-190 SHKLPEIRQ
+190 
-199 LASHISV
+199 
-206 MRDGAVV
+206 GA
-213 LSGETATY
+213 
-221 RDEQLISAMTP
+221 
-232 ASRDHTLSDTQKL
+232 
-245 WLALPGNRRTQAQDF
+245 
-260 PVLRVE
+260 
-266 DLTGEGF
+266 
-273 IDLNLEIRAG
+273 
-283 EIVGLAGLVGSGRTE
+283 
-298 FAETLYG
+298 
-305 LRPPRAGRIWLENRE
+305 
-320 ISNDSTRARLASG
+320 
-333 LVYLPEDRQV
+333 
-343 SGLFL
+343 
-348 DAPVRWNTV
+348 
-357 MFNQP
+357 
-362 SWWQQGKREAAVVER
+362 
-377 YHRALGIKLADGDQ
+377 
-391 PVRTLSGGNQ
+391 
-401 QKVLLARCLEANPL
+401 
-415 LLIVDEPTRG
+415 
-425 VDVSA
+425 
-430 RADIYQ
+430 
-436 LLKSVAAQNVAV
+436 
-448 LMISSDVD
+448 
-456 EFIGLA
+456 
-462 DRVLVMHQGRYSGEL
+462 L

-621 AACVLGGISLLGG
+621 AACVLGGVSLLGG